1 MLENGRGLH
10 AAGPIR
16 WRKNKLHQQEEWQTS
31 SKSLKFIYKRRQE
44 WVSEFYI
51 PCLPQQE
58 LSQHKAPRSFQW
70 RTAPCYGL
78 HKTAVEIEPFT
89 PHNVGSKGKTATWK
103 MKGLGTAWRK
113 KAGILSTRTT
123 K

>member
-10 AAGPIR
+10 AAGPVR

-58 LSQHKAPRSFQW
+58 LSQHKA
-70 RTAPCYGL
+70 
-78 HKTAVEIEPFT
+78 AVEIEPFT